1 MEKDQ
6 AKEYRNEWTL
16 EVLKLLVKRQNH
28 LNETC
33 RLTRELAQTLDRNDR
48 VSAQMMLE
56 MRGQELEGVEESGR
70 KLHLFKGQL
79 SQETQEDIEQL
90 LQCREI
96 ENPDKN
102 TDKIVEIVKNC
113 KKLLEETIAIDK
125 RMSKKVAGT
134 DSFYE

>member
-6 AKEYRNEWTL
+6 AREYRSEWTL
-16 EVLKLLVKRQNH
+16 EILKLLVKRQNH
-28 LNETC
+28 LNETY
-33 RLTRELAQTLDRNDR
+33 RLTKELSQTLDRNDR

-56 MRGQELEGVEESGR
+56 MRGQEMEGIEESGR
-70 KLHLFKGQL
+70 KLHLFKEQL
-79 SQETQEDIEQL
+79 SRETQEEIEML

-102 TDKIVEIVKNC
+102 TEKIIEIVKNC
-113 KKLLEETIAIDK
+113 KKLLEGTIAIDK

>member
-1 MEKDQ
+1 
-6 AKEYRNEWTL
+6 
-16 EVLKLLVKRQNH
+16 
-28 LNETC
+28 
-33 RLTRELAQTLDRNDR
+33 
-48 VSAQMMLE
+48 MMLE

>member
-6 AKEYRNEWTL
+6 AKEYRSEWTL
-16 EVLKLLVKRQNH
+16 ELLKLLVKRQNH
-28 LNETC
+28 LNETY
-33 RLTRELAQTLDRNDR
+33 RLTRELSQILDRNDR

-56 MRGQELEGVEESGR
+56 MRGQELEGIEESGR
-70 KLHLFKGQL
+70 KLHFFRQQL
-79 SQETQEDIEQL
+79 SQETQAEIEQL

-102 TDKIVEIVKNC
+102 TDKIIEIVKNC

>member
-6 AKEYRNEWTL
+6 AKEYRSEWTL

-28 LNETC
+28 LNETY

-79 SQETQEDIEQL
+79 SQETQKDIEQL